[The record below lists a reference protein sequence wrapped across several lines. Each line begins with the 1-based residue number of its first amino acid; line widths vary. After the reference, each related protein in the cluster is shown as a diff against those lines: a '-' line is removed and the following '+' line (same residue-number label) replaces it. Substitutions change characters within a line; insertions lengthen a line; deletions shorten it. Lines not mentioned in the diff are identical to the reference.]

1 MRPKFVLVL
10 TAMVVGGS
18 LGCSGDDRDAGNSA
32 DSIDAVVTTAV
43 TPVVTDESRAA
54 VVKALT
60 TQVIVPAY
68 ADIVGSIEAMSTSIE
83 AACSQPGDATRQT
96 ARDAWRSTSASWAS
110 TRAVRFG
117 PAMALRAMSKI
128 AFPVDPA
135 KIQTLVAGEL
145 AVDQASIGGL
155 GADQRGLGGL
165 EVVLFGDDA
174 LDERRCAYAMS
185 VATLMGDAA
194 NQVATAWQAAPP
206 TDTKQFVD
214 DAVNNMIFALSD
226 VADTKLGKASGDI
239 SGTPEF
245 AEIDA
250 GLARNALNDMVSI
263 LESVD
268 TSLSGGPSGM
278 GLAALLDGQSAGV
291 AERLHD
297 ELVSA
302 RDAVMAVP
310 APLATTTDT
319 APVSAAYQSVLI
331 PLRTLRTEVASLL
344 GVTLTLGDA
353 DGDS

>member
-1 MRPKFVLVL
+1 VRPKFVMIL
-10 TAMVVGGS
+10 TAIVVGGS
-18 LGCSGDDRDAGNSA
+18 VGCSGNSG
-32 DSIDAVVTTAV
+32 DSVVTVVTTTV
-43 TPVVTDESRAA
+43 TPVATDESRAA
-54 VVKALT
+54 VVNALT
-60 TQVIVPAY
+60 TQVIAPAY
-68 ADIVGSIEAMSTSIE
+68 AGIVGSIDSLSTSIE
-83 AACSQPGDATRQT
+83 VACSQPSEATRQT
-96 ARDAWRSTSASWAS
+96 TRDAWRATSASWAS

-128 AFPVDPA
+128 AFPVDPD
-135 KIQTLVAGEL
+135 KIQALVAGDL
-145 AVDQASIGGL
+145 AIDQAAVAGL

-165 EVVLFGDDA
+165 EIVLFGDGA

-185 VATLMGDAA
+185 VVALMGDAA
-194 NQVATAWQAAPP
+194 KQVANTWQADPP

-250 GLARNALNDMVSI
+250 GPARNALNDMVSI

-268 TSLSGGPSGM
+268 TSLSGGPSAM

-297 ELVSA
+297 ELVAA
-302 RDAVMAVP
+302 RDAVTAVP

-319 APVSAAYQSVLI
+319 APVSAAYQAVLI